1 MSFLE
6 FITNHENQIIVFLG
20 ILVVNLSGVIVYQW
34 KHTTKKTV
42 PKWAW
47 DDLVEKVDILTKNQ
61 QASYKT
67 IIEILRQK

>member
-1 MSFLE
+1 MDLLE
-6 FITNHENQIIVFLG
+6 FFADTENQIIVFLG

-47 DDLVEKVDILTKNQ
+47 EDLVKKVDKLTTNQ
-61 QASYKT
+61 QSSYKT